1 MAQRLTV
8 IKVTGDT
15 DALIEA
21 MQGAEEVFARKA
33 PEHGMIFSC
42 RAKTGDGIMIVNL
55 WPDSESSERAFQ
67 DPEIQEALGRM
78 SEVTDGRAERAH
90 YEVVDYR
97 SISS

>member
-8 IKVTGDT
+8 IKVKGDT

-21 MQGAEEVFARKA
+21 MAGAEEVFARKA

-42 RAKTGDGIMIVNL
+42 RAKADDGVLIVNL
-55 WPDSESSERAFQ
+55 WPDAESSERAFQ
-67 DPEIQEALGRM
+67 DPEIQEALSKMPQGD
-78 SEVTDGRAERAH
+78 SERNH

-97 SISS
+97 AVG